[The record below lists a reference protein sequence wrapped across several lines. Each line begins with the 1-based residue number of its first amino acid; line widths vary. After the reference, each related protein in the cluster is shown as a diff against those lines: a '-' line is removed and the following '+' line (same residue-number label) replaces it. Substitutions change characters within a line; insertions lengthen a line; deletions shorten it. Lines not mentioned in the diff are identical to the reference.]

1 MLARDSYFLWV
12 CKNKALCHDLGQ
24 SIANANSRENPVNP
38 WLSLLQQHRIIAVI
52 RADNVGTA
60 REMALA
66 AAAGGIKLIEIAWNT
81 DRAESL
87 IPKLQQELP
96 DCKIGTG
103 TILDMDSAERAIA
116 CGCSFL
122 FMPHTNPELIA
133 KSVENNIPVI
143 AGALTPTEIITAWQA
158 GATAVKVFPIKV
170 MGGVDY
176 LKCLQPVLRDIPL
189 IPTGGITI
197 QNADQFLAAGA
208 IAVGISS
215 HLFSPEAIAE
225 NDWTTIIAR
234 SQALIQKVQPFQNQ

>member
-1 MLARDSYFLWV
+1 
-12 CKNKALCHDLGQ
+12 
-24 SIANANSRENPVNP
+24 VNP
-38 WLSLLQQHRIIAVI
+38 WLSLLQQHRIIAVV
-52 RADNVGTA
+52 RADNVSVA

-103 TILDMDSAERAIA
+103 TILDISMAERAIA

-122 FMPHTNPELIA
+122 FTPHTNSEIIA
-133 KSVENNIPVI
+133 KGIEHNIPVI

-158 GATAVKVFPIKV
+158 GAAAVKVFPIKI

-176 LKCLQPVLRDIPL
+176 LQCLQPVLRDIPL
-189 IPTGGITI
+189 IPTGGITL
-197 QNADQFLAAGA
+197 QNADKFLEAGA

-215 HLFSPEAIAE
+215 DLFSSEAVME
-225 NDWTTIIAR
+225 DDWTTIIAR

>member
-1 MLARDSYFLWV
+1 MICGNWSQNLAKINFT
-12 CKNKALCHDLGQ
+12 K
-24 SIANANSRENPVNP
+24 NPVKS

-52 RADNVGTA
+52 RADNVVSA

-66 AAAGGIKLIEIAWNT
+66 AAAGGIKLLEITWNT

-96 DCKIGTG
+96 DCKIGAG
-103 TILDMDSAERAIA
+103 TILDIESAERAIA

-122 FMPHTNPELIA
+122 FTPHTNPALIA
-133 KSVENNIPVI
+133 KGLENSIPVV

-158 GATAVKVFPIKV
+158 GAAAVKVFPIKTV
-170 MGGVDY
+170 GGTDY
-176 LKCLQPVLRDIPL
+176 LQCLQPVLRDIPL

-197 QNADQFLAAGA
+197 QNADKFLNAGA

-215 HLFSPEAIAE
+215 DLFPPEAIADS
-225 NDWTTIIAR
+225 DWTEIITR
-234 SQALIQKVQPFQNQ
+234 SQMLIKKVQPYQNQ

>member
-1 MLARDSYFLWV
+1 MI
-12 CKNKALCHDLGQ
+12 LGSRHPLPQ
-24 SIANANSRENPVNP
+24 NSVTP

-52 RADNVGTA
+52 RADNVITA

-103 TILDMDSAERAIA
+103 TILDLDMAERAIA
-116 CGCSFL
+116 CGCSFI
-122 FMPHTNPELIA
+122 FTPHTNPELIA
-133 KSVENNIPVI
+133 KGVENNIPVI
-143 AGALTPTEIITAWQA
+143 AGALTPTEIVTAWQA
-158 GATAVKVFPIKV
+158 GAAAVKVFPIKV
-170 MGGVDY
+170 IGGVDY
-176 LKCLQPVLRDIPL
+176 LQCLRPVLTDIPL

-197 QNADQFLAAGA
+197 HNADQFLAAGA
-208 IAVGISS
+208 IAIGISS

-225 NDWTTIIAR
+225 DDWATIIAR
-234 SQALIQKVQPFQNQ
+234 SQTLIQKVQPFQNQ

>member
-1 MLARDSYFLWV
+1 M
-12 CKNKALCHDLGQ
+12 
-24 SIANANSRENPVNP
+24 NP

-52 RADNVGTA
+52 RADNVSVA

-66 AAAGGIKLIEIAWNT
+66 TAAGGIKLIEIAWNT

-103 TILDMDSAERAIA
+103 TVLNVEMANRAIA

-122 FMPHTNPELIA
+122 FTPHTNTEIIA
-133 KSVENNIPVI
+133 KGVENNVPVI
-143 AGALTPTEIITAWQA
+143 AGALTPTEIVEAWQA
-158 GATAVKVFPIKV
+158 GATAVKVFPIKLV
-170 MGGVDY
+170 GGVNY
-176 LKCLQPVLRDIPL
+176 LQALQPVLHNIPL

-197 QNADQFLAAGA
+197 QNADQFLSAGA

-215 HLFSPEAIAE
+215 DLFASETISE
-225 NDWTTIIAR
+225 DDRTTNIIAR
-234 SQALIQKVQPFQNQ
+234 SQMLIQKVQPFQSS

>member
-1 MLARDSYFLWV
+1 M
-12 CKNKALCHDLGQ
+12 
-24 SIANANSRENPVNP
+24 NP

-66 AAAGGIKLIEIAWNT
+66 SAAGGIKLIEIAWNT

-103 TILDMDSAERAIA
+103 TILDLDMAERAID

-122 FMPHTNPELIA
+122 FTPHTNPELIA
-133 KSVENNIPVI
+133 KGVENHIPVI
-143 AGALTPTEIITAWQA
+143 AGALTPTEIVTAWQA
-158 GATAVKVFPIKV
+158 GAAAVKVFPIKIA
-170 MGGVDY
+170 GGVDY

-189 IPTGGITI
+189 IPTGGITM
-197 QNADQFLAAGA
+197 QNADQYLAAGA

-215 HLFSPEAIAE
+215 HLFTEEVIA
-225 NDWTTIIAR
+225 NDDWTTITLR

>member
-1 MLARDSYFLWV
+1 V
-12 CKNKALCHDLGQ
+12 
-24 SIANANSRENPVNP
+24 NS
-38 WLSLLQQHRIIAVI
+38 WLNLLQRHRIIAVV
-52 RADNVGTA
+52 RADNVGVA

-103 TILDMDSAERAIA
+103 TVLDLDMAERAIA
-116 CGCSFL
+116 CGCKFL
-122 FMPHTNPELIA
+122 FTPHTNPELIA
-133 KSVENNIPVI
+133 KGIEHNIPVI

-158 GATAVKVFPIKV
+158 GAAAVKVFPIKV
-170 MGGVDY
+170 IGGVDY
-176 LKCLQPVLRDIPL
+176 LRCLQPVLRDIPL
-189 IPTGGITI
+189 IPTGGITL
-197 QNADQFLAAGA
+197 QNADKFLEAGA

-215 HLFSPEAIAE
+215 DLFSSEAIME
-225 NDWTTIIAR
+225 DDWTMIIAR

>member
-1 MLARDSYFLWV
+1 
-12 CKNKALCHDLGQ
+12 LCHDLWQ

-158 GATAVKVFPIKV
+158 GAAAVKVFPIKV

-176 LKCLQPVLRDIPL
+176 LRCLQPVLRDIPL

-215 HLFSPEAIAE
+215 HLFSPEAIIE

-234 SQALIQKVQPFQNQ
+234 SQALVQKVQPFQNQ

>member
-1 MLARDSYFLWV
+1 M
-12 CKNKALCHDLGQ
+12 
-24 SIANANSRENPVNP
+24 NP
-38 WLSLLQQHRIIAVI
+38 WLSLLQQHRIIAVV
-52 RADNVGTA
+52 RADNVSVA

-103 TILDMDSAERAIA
+103 TILDISMAERAIA

-122 FMPHTNPELIA
+122 FTPHTNPDLIA
-133 KSVENNIPVI
+133 KGVEHNIPVI

-158 GATAVKVFPIKV
+158 GAAAVKVFPIKI

-176 LKCLQPVLRDIPL
+176 LQCLQPVLRDIPL
-189 IPTGGITI
+189 IPTGGITL
-197 QNADQFLAAGA
+197 QNADKFLEAGA

-215 HLFSPEAIAE
+215 DLFSSEAVME
-225 NDWTTIIAR
+225 DDWTTIIAR

>member
-1 MLARDSYFLWV
+1 
-12 CKNKALCHDLGQ
+12 
-24 SIANANSRENPVNP
+24 VNP
-38 WLSLLQQHRIIAVI
+38 WLSLLQQHRIIAVV
-52 RADNVGTA
+52 RADNVSVA

-103 TILDMDSAERAIA
+103 TILDISMAERAIA

-122 FMPHTNPELIA
+122 FTPHTNSEIIA
-133 KSVENNIPVI
+133 KGIEHNIPVI

-158 GATAVKVFPIKV
+158 GAAAVKVFPIKI

-176 LKCLQPVLRDIPL
+176 LQCLQPVLRDIPL
-189 IPTGGITI
+189 IPTGGITL
-197 QNADQFLAAGA
+197 QNADKFLEAGA

-215 HLFSPEAIAE
+215 DLFSSEAIVE
-225 NDWTTIIAR
+225 DDWTTIIAR

>member
-1 MLARDSYFLWV
+1 M
-12 CKNKALCHDLGQ
+12 
-24 SIANANSRENPVNP
+24 NP
-38 WLSLLQQHRIIAVI
+38 WLSLLQQHRIIAVV
-52 RADNVGTA
+52 RADNVSVA

-103 TILDMDSAERAIA
+103 TILDISMAERAIT

-122 FMPHTNPELIA
+122 FTPHTNSEIIA
-133 KSVENNIPVI
+133 KGIEHNIPVI

-158 GATAVKVFPIKV
+158 GAAAVKVFPIKI

-176 LKCLQPVLRDIPL
+176 LQCLQPVLRDIPL
-189 IPTGGITI
+189 IPTGGITL
-197 QNADQFLAAGA
+197 QNADKFLEAGA

-215 HLFSPEAIAE
+215 DLFSSEAIMDD
-225 NDWTTIIAR
+225 DWTTIIAR

>member
-1 MLARDSYFLWV
+1 
-12 CKNKALCHDLGQ
+12 
-24 SIANANSRENPVNP
+24 VNP
-38 WLSLLQQHRIIAVI
+38 WLSLLQQHRIIAVV
-52 RADNVGTA
+52 RADNVSVA

-103 TILDMDSAERAIA
+103 TILDISMAERAIS

-122 FMPHTNPELIA
+122 FTPHTNSEIIA
-133 KSVENNIPVI
+133 KGIEHNIPVI

-158 GATAVKVFPIKV
+158 GAAAVKVFPIKI

-176 LKCLQPVLRDIPL
+176 LQCLQPVLRDIPL
-189 IPTGGITI
+189 IPTGGITL
-197 QNADQFLAAGA
+197 QNADKFLEAGA

-215 HLFSPEAIAE
+215 DLFSFEAIVE
-225 NDWTTIIAR
+225 DDWTTIIAR

>member
-1 MLARDSYFLWV
+1 
-12 CKNKALCHDLGQ
+12 
-24 SIANANSRENPVNP
+24 
-38 WLSLLQQHRIIAVI
+38 
-52 RADNVGTA
+52 
-60 REMALA
+60 MALA

-103 TILDMDSAERAIA
+103 TVLDVDSVERAIG

-122 FMPHTNPELIA
+122 FTPHTNPELIA
-133 KSVENNIPVI
+133 KGVESNIPVI

-158 GATAVKVFPIKV
+158 GAAAVKVFPIKV
-170 MGGVDY
+170 FGGVEY

-225 NDWTTIIAR
+225 DDWTTIIAR
-234 SQALIQKVQPFQNQ
+234 SQTLIQKVQPFQNQ

>member
-1 MLARDSYFLWV
+1 LQKTV
-12 CKNKALCHDLGQ
+12 
-24 SIANANSRENPVNP
+24 NS
-38 WLSLLQQHRIIAVI
+38 WLNLLQQHRIIAVV

-103 TILDMDSAERAIA
+103 TVLDVNNAERAIA

-122 FMPHTNPELIA
+122 FTPHTNTELIA
-133 KSVENNIPVI
+133 KGIANNIPVI

-158 GATAVKVFPIKV
+158 GAAAVKVFPIKV
-170 MGGVDY
+170 IGGVDY
-176 LKCLQPVLRDIPL
+176 LQCLQPVLRDIPL
-189 IPTGGITI
+189 IPTGGITL
-197 QNADQFLAAGA
+197 QNADKFLAAGA

-215 HLFSPEAIAE
+215 NLFLAEAIAE

-234 SQALIQKVQPFQNQ
+234 SQAFIQKVQPFQNQ

>member
-1 MLARDSYFLWV
+1 LAKFVAAASHV
-12 CKNKALCHDLGQ
+12 
-24 SIANANSRENPVNP
+24 
-38 WLSLLQQHRIIAVI
+38 SL
-52 RADNVGTA
+52 A

-103 TILDMDSAERAIA
+103 TVLDTDSAERAIA

-122 FMPHTNPELIA
+122 FTPHTNPELIA
-133 KSVENNIPVI
+133 KGLENSIPVI

-158 GATAVKVFPIKV
+158 GAAAVKVFPIKV
-170 MGGVDY
+170 LGGVEY
-176 LKCLQPVLRDIPL
+176 LQCLQPVLRDIPL
-189 IPTGGITI
+189 IPTGGVSM
-197 QNADQFLAAGA
+197 QNADKFLAAGA

-215 HLFSPEAIAE
+215 HLFSPEVIAE
-225 NDWTTIIAR
+225 DDWTTIIAR
-234 SQALIQKVQPFQNQ
+234 SQTLIQKVQPFQNQ

>member
-1 MLARDSYFLWV
+1 M
-12 CKNKALCHDLGQ
+12 
-24 SIANANSRENPVNP
+24 NS
-38 WLSLLQQHRIIAVI
+38 WLNLLQQHRIIAVI
-52 RADNVGTA
+52 RADNVSIA

-103 TILDMDSAERAIA
+103 TVLDVDNAERAIA

-122 FMPHTNPELIA
+122 FTPHINPELIA
-133 KSVENNIPVI
+133 KVAENNIPVI
-143 AGALTPTEIITAWQA
+143 AGALTPTEIVTAWQA
-158 GATAVKVFPIKV
+158 GASAVKIFPIKV
-170 MGGVDY
+170 VGGVDY

-197 QNADQFLAAGA
+197 QNADQYLASGA

-225 NDWTTIIAR
+225 DDWTTIIAR
-234 SQALIQKVQPFQNQ
+234 SQTLIQKVQPFQNQ

>member
-1 MLARDSYFLWV
+1 M
-12 CKNKALCHDLGQ
+12 
-24 SIANANSRENPVNP
+24 NP
-38 WLSLLQQHRIIAVI
+38 WLSLLQQHRIIAVV
-52 RADNVGTA
+52 RADNVSVA

-103 TILDMDSAERAIA
+103 TILDISMAERAIA

-122 FMPHTNPELIA
+122 FTPHTNSEIIA
-133 KSVENNIPVI
+133 KGIEHNIPVI

-158 GATAVKVFPIKV
+158 GAAAVKVFPIKI

-176 LKCLQPVLRDIPL
+176 LQCLQPVLRDIPL
-189 IPTGGITI
+189 IPTGGVTL
-197 QNADQFLAAGA
+197 QNADKFLEAGA

-215 HLFSPEAIAE
+215 DLFSSEAVME
-225 NDWTTIIAR
+225 DDWTTIIAR

>member
-1 MLARDSYFLWV
+1 M
-12 CKNKALCHDLGQ
+12 
-24 SIANANSRENPVNP
+24 NP
-38 WLSLLQQHRIIAVI
+38 WLSLLQQHRIIAVV
-52 RADNVGTA
+52 RADNVSVA

-103 TILDMDSAERAIA
+103 TILDISMAERAIA

-122 FMPHTNPELIA
+122 FTPHTNSEIIA
-133 KSVENNIPVI
+133 KGIEHNIPVI

-158 GATAVKVFPIKV
+158 GAAAVKVFPIKI

-176 LKCLQPVLRDIPL
+176 LQCLQPVLRDIPL
-189 IPTGGITI
+189 IPTGGITL
-197 QNADQFLAAGA
+197 QNADKFLEAGA

-215 HLFSPEAIAE
+215 DLFSSEAIME
-225 NDWTTIIAR
+225 DDWTTIIAR

>member
-1 MLARDSYFLWV
+1 MATNLDRTFL
-12 CKNKALCHDLGQ
+12 Q
-24 SIANANSRENPVNP
+24 NPVNP

-52 RADNVGTA
+52 RADNVSLA

-103 TILDMDSAERAIA
+103 TVLDTDSAERAIA

-122 FMPHTNPELIA
+122 FTPHTNPELIA
-133 KSVENNIPVI
+133 KGLENSIPVI

-158 GATAVKVFPIKV
+158 GAAAVKVFPIKV
-170 MGGVDY
+170 LGGVEY
-176 LKCLQPVLRDIPL
+176 LQCLQPVLRDIPL
-189 IPTGGITI
+189 IPTGGVSM
-197 QNADQFLAAGA
+197 QNADKFLAAGA

-215 HLFSPEAIAE
+215 HLFSPEVIAE
-225 NDWTTIIAR
+225 DDWTTIIAR
-234 SQALIQKVQPFQNQ
+234 SQTLIQKVQPFQNQ